1 MRWPVK
7 GDLCGEIQSHKR
19 QTGLTLLAQ
28 EEGRFQKGRQS
39 VLLLRERETRRA
51 RRQIHH

>member
-19 QTGLTLLAQ
+19 QTGLTLLTQ

-39 VLLLRERETRRA
+39 VLLLRQWETRRA